1 MAEFGK
7 MELTEKGSLLLNKV
21 ITREIRLE
29 IVRIAVGSGK
39 FGGNIWELTNLISG
53 VLDANIVKSGEAEGQ
68 WEVEVIFTNE
78 EITEDFEF
86 REIGV
91 FAIDPDD
98 GEILYSYSNS
108 GENCDYINS
117 YNGSNLEEERINVK
131 IYTAG
136 TSNVYAEIVKSE
148 IASQIEYDDSV
159 SKINSNNVQTAIEK
173 VVEKI
178 KDVETEAKNKDG
190 GNADTVDGKHA
201 SDLQNYNNLTN
212 RPNSMSNPYPLTV
225 KLSGTEEEETYYG
238 NKSTLIEVT
247 QFKDFNSINE
257 LRESKFQGYFKI
269 KGYNILTGIS
279 FRAENTDDDAPSD
292 EKRYENYVRI
302 VTKIS
307 NEYFNVNREL
317 SIFTDILCLN
327 TNTWTHNENDIS
339 LQGHKHLMSEITDL
353 PENFPA
359 NGGNADTLG
368 GKTLSE
374 IQNYNNLENK
384 PSSLP
389 ADGGNADTLGNLSKT
404 DFVLSQRTAGDYDT
418 ILEWANAQSQSA
430 AAWFEGKD
438 DEPPNTVQGREVH
451 YLLLKG
457 PAARATVVA
466 FQYGLSGQ
474 GIYKRQTENN
484 NWYNN
489 WVKIND
495 GGNSDTLDNKHASD
509 FYQCDRTSFKLGE
522 TILEW
527 ANAQSTNASK
537 GIVQKN
543 YPEDIPVE
551 NNEGIAEVIVFEGNR
566 KVVRFISYPARTTYI
581 RTIFNSKWITA
592 WKKTEDGGNAS
603 TLGGKTLSEVQ
614 NASSVNK
621 KTKTFTVQTGSWF
634 RLARNNKD
642 SCGGVFV
649 LTVGSGSASSTT
661 VFSAAQQY
669 SSVTYNELKLKC
681 LSHSS
686 FNSCVTK
693 LRAVNQ
699 SGSSYEQ
706 YIDFYVAGGTNGS
719 TGDVEVQFFG
729 KGWSVYDSIVS
740 ANIASGYTT
749 TEISLQ

>member
-1 MAEFGK
+1 MA
-7 MELTEKGSLLLNKV
+7 
-21 ITREIRLE
+21 
-29 IVRIAVGSGK
+29 
-39 FGGNIWELTNLISG
+39 
-53 VLDANIVKSGEAEGQ
+53 ANTK
-68 WEVEVIFTNE
+68 NYDLRKDDP
-78 EITEDFEF
+78 EDFYDV
-86 REIGV
+86 GV
-91 FAIDPDD
+91 VNANLDKIDTA
-98 GEILYSYSNS
+98 LK
-108 GENCDYINS
+108 
-117 YNGSNLEEERINVK
+117 K
-131 IYTAG
+131 I
-136 TSNVYAEIVKSE
+136 
-148 IASQIEYDDSV
+148 
-159 SKINSNNVQTAIEK
+159 
-173 VVEKI
+173 
-178 KDVETEAKNKDG
+178 ETEAKNKDG

-225 KLSGTEEEETYYG
+225 KLSGTGEEETYYG
-238 NKSTLIEVT
+238 NKGTLIEVT

-374 IQNYNNLENK
+374 IQNYNNLANK

-389 ADGGNADTLGNLSKT
+389 ANGGNADTLGNLTKT
-404 DFVLSQRTAGDYDT
+404 DFVLSQRTAGNYGT
-418 ILEWANAQSQSA
+418 ILEWANAQNQSA
-430 AAWFEGKD
+430 IAWFSSKS

-457 PAARATVVA
+457 LGTRGTVAA

-474 GIYKRQTENN
+474 GVYKRQIENN
-484 NWYNN
+484 AWYND
-489 WVKIND
+489 WTKIND
-495 GGNSDTLDNKHASD
+495 GGNADTLDNKQADD
-509 FYQCDRTSFKLGE
+509 FYQCDRTAFKSGE

-527 ANAQSTNASK
+527 ANTQSTNTSK
-537 GIVQKN
+537 GVVMSN
-543 YPEDIPVE
+543 YPDDAPVE
-551 NNEGIAEVIVFEGNR
+551 QEGTVELIVFNGNR
-566 KVVRFISYPARTTYI
+566 KIIRFTSYSTKTTYV
-581 RTIFNSKWITA
+581 RSIFRSEWLTA

-603 TLGGKTLSEVQ
+603 TLGGKSLSEIQ
-614 NASSVNK
+614 NAVSINK
-621 KTKTFTVQTGSWF
+621 KVKTFNVQTGSWF

-642 SCGGVFV
+642 SCGGIFVF
-649 LTVGSGSASSTT
+649 TVGSGSASSTT

-669 SSVTYNELKLKC
+669 SSVTNNELKVKC

-719 TGDVEVQFFG
+719 SGDVEVQFFG